1 MFQEL
6 RECEAPGRE
15 RAHLM
20 EEEAEVQRGKEA
32 VGLAG
37 PRAWVFGSQLRVL
50 HVAAHRC
57 SSPPRPGGRYPAHLD
72 CQPLPSY
79 LSTVSQLSVCPPA
92 PIPAA
97 CCRPWSGG
105 LFLFSGWPHP
115 TPSEWHLM
123 APLLLPG
130 VPSSLVGT
138 ATAEEQLLISVRRC
152 QSYF

>member
-57 SSPPRPGGRYPAHLD
+57 SSPTAQEAGI
-72 CQPLPSY
+72 LPTWTASP
-79 LSTVSQLSVCPPA
+79 SPP
-92 PIPAA
+92 
-97 CCRPWSGG
+97 
-105 LFLFSGWPHP
+105 
-115 TPSEWHLM
+115 T
-123 APLLLPG
+123 
-130 VPSSLVGT
+130 
-138 ATAEEQLLISVRRC
+138 
-152 QSYF
+152 